1 MSSSE
6 MRPVDLATYQR
17 RRALFVAVSLSSLG
31 LLALTARESVAH
43 PGRTSSLDL
52 LGIGILVYV
61 APFAFVVGRAMR
73 RGTTRMAAV
82 AVVGA
87 GGGLLMATR
96 SVGSFSQVWPVFTM
110 LVTMVALQVI
120 AQFIR
125 AGVIPAIAI
134 GDRR

>member
-1 MSSSE
+1 
-6 MRPVDLATYQR
+6 
-17 RRALFVAVSLSSLG
+17 
-31 LLALTARESVAH
+31 
-43 PGRTSSLDL
+43 
-52 LGIGILVYV
+52 
-61 APFAFVVGRAMR
+61 
-73 RGTTRMAAV
+73 
-82 AVVGA
+82 
-87 GGGLLMATR
+87 MATR